1 MRALNTFVP
10 QIGRKELNKNSGLA
24 IRCISDAKAHK
35 IKSLTEDLNIHI
47 YPNPT
52 SKTIYIS
59 NNYHLKL
66 HFQLYA
72 IIGAL
77 VFDIYI
83 YIRK

>member
-10 QIGRKELNKNSGLA
+10 QIGRIELNKNSGLA

-52 SKTIYIS
+52 SKTIYI
-59 NNYHLKL
+59 Y
-66 HFQLYA
+66 QTT
-72 IIGAL
+72 II
-77 VFDIYI
+77 
-83 YIRK
+83 

>member
-10 QIGRKELNKNSGLA
+10 QIGRIELNKNSGLA

-52 SKTIYIS
+52 SKTIYI
-59 NNYHLKL
+59 YIK
-66 HFQLYA
+66 QLSFKITFSTICYKRSFG
-72 IIGAL
+72 I
-77 VFDIYI
+77 
-83 YIRK
+83 